1 MRKKDKMRPILRFAA
16 FVVFVVV
23 FSCASGHA
31 RSNRVQVDQNQITV
45 HVDGIALED
54 ILETVANSTGV
65 QFIVDQ
71 ELAKKR
77 ITLEFDRLPLADGIK
92 KILFSVNHA
101 ILEDDSGKL
110 WKVFVFGQGTDSL
123 TFGETN
129 EPDESDERPTRRHAA
144 KTASL
149 IEESD
154 ATELMD
160 PEALTEEEEFDSAD
174 DEEMSEDSVSLTN
187 ELSESHTTR
196 SYAASRTQENDTEGP
211 PIGQDQEFEG
221 PPESQGQESTGPPGS
236 DETPSDG
243 PPNMVEVD
251 QGPPM
256 TSESGQTEG
265 PPQE

>member
-1 MRKKDKMRPILRFAA
+1 MRSILKSAA
-16 FVVFVVV
+16 FILVVLA
-23 FSCASGHA
+23 FSCTSGHA

-77 ITLEFDRLPLADGIK
+77 ITLEFDRLPLTAGIK
-92 KILFSVNHA
+92 KILFSLNHA
-101 ILEDDSGKL
+101 TLEDDSGKL
-110 WKVFVFGQGTDSL
+110 RKVFIFGQGTDSL
-123 TFGETN
+123 TFGETD
-129 EPDESDERPTRRHAA
+129 EPDESDERPTRRHST
-144 KTASL
+144 KTASF

-154 ATELMD
+154 ATELLHQ
-160 PEALTEEEEFDSAD
+160 EALTEDEESDSAD
-174 DEEMSEDSVSLTN
+174 DEEMIEDSVSLTT
-187 ELSESHTTR
+187 EFPESHSKR
-196 SYAASRTQENDTEGP
+196 SYAASQGQDAEGP

-221 PPESQGQESTGPPGS
+221 PPESQAQESTGPSGS
-236 DETPSDG
+236 GETPSDG
-243 PPNMVEVD
+243 PPSMAEVD

-265 PPQE
+265 PPLQE